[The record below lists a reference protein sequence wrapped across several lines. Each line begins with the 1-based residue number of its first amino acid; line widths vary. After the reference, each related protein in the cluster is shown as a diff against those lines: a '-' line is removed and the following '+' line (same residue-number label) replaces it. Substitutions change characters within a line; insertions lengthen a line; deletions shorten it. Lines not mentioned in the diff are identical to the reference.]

1 MSNELVWGI
10 VIVVAIS
17 LVVIVY
23 IFYLARALVLV
34 FTAFVIELPLIIS
47 IVMFIV
53 FPPTLIAFLVGL
65 AFIRFGVADHV
76 AEQDSEEEPM
86 LISKR
91 EMEKERKRRQ
101 ALGYDK

>member
-17 LVVIVY
+17 LVVVVY
-23 IFYLARALVLV
+23 LFYLARALVLV

-65 AFIRFGVADHV
+65 ALIHFGVADHV
-76 AEQDSEEEPM
+76 AEQDSEEPM